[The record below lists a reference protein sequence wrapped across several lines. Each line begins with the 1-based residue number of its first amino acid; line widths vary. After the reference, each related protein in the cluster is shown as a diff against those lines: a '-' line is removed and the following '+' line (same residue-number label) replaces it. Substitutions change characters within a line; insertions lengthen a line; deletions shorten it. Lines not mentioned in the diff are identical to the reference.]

1 MKYKINQE
9 MYTEVRLYVLLL
21 FCSNIYIQ
29 TVGHEST
36 QTLVVC
42 KTFWIFINT
51 ISRHDIQSMEFETNQ
66 KIFIEVARYL
76 LC

>member
-42 KTFWIFINT
+42 KTF
-51 ISRHDIQSMEFETNQ
+51 
-66 KIFIEVARYL
+66 
-76 LC
+76 